1 MSLAPDH
8 FTSLSSNSSSTSTPS
23 ADSGN
28 DHGVGLSDPVISQA
42 RRRMLDLVNRLHST
56 GVQIDIDLPQIA
68 VIGNQ
73 SAGKSSLIESISGI
87 TLPRAAGTCT
97 RCPTEC
103 RLSRTDT
110 PWQCVVELRVIT
122 DKNGRPLGPPRNEQ
136 FGDVIFDKSE
146 VEDRIRRAQRAILNP
161 SKTSKTFL
169 KGDDNES
176 PELSFSTNYI
186 SLHIYGPEVADL
198 SFVDLPGLIA
208 SISKGGNER
217 DIQMVENLVT
227 SYISK
232 PSCVILLTV
241 ACETDFENQGAHHL
255 TKKHDPDGKRTIGMI
270 PHGEEENWLPLI
282 RNEQEP
288 LENNWY
294 CVKQPSSQDLKEGI
308 TWAEARSRENG
319 FFSITAPWSGLDPIY
334 QKYLR
339 TSNLIDRLSSILS
352 DLISKRLPQIKIEL
366 EATIQKTRDSLNK
379 LPKPPS
385 NDPLGDI
392 AALLHSFVGELN
404 KIIEGIPR
412 ADGLLQT
419 IRPAQERFRREIR
432 STAPDFRPF
441 ERRGSSAFFPEPRFL
456 ANEDGDVK
464 EVREDNFSEVSVSLP
479 MSMPMEEAYSPVD
492 SAPAVEYV
500 HAPAPAV
507 YAGSMPG
514 PQAQTVYE
522 VYESVARA
530 PSPAVYAES
539 VVAAS
544 EVSIKPADM
553 AIFIDE
559 VLERALAARTREL
572 PGHYPFFVQKSFIAE
587 FTAKWEAPA
596 QALCRFV
603 HTILLQHVK
612 ALVTDH
618 FSSFGQGG
626 LEQRVTWKC
635 ANVAQALIAKQMALE
650 EDGPLTL
657 NEHYLADYKAKFLSY
672 YKGARERK
680 QNPSLASA
688 IEGYNRRLPEPV
700 NRYST
705 NSTPLIG
712 LAQVLS
718 GLAAFGLSN
727 VKSEDLVKLLPP
739 DRMDPA
745 LNIMADVRAYF
756 QVAYK
761 RVTDDIPL
769 AIDHELVRG
778 VGKDLL
784 ATLYTGLGINGPD
797 GQRICRELAQESPSI
812 VGKREELLKR
822 LERLETAGRELV
834 HVGL

>member
-1 MSLAPDH
+1 M
-8 FTSLSSNSSSTSTPS
+8 LSAGSV
-23 ADSGN
+23 DN
-28 DHGVGLSDPVISQA
+28 DHGVGLSDPVLSQG
-42 RRRMLDLVNRLHST
+42 RRRMLDLVNRLHNT

-68 VIGNQ
+68 VTGNQ

-103 RLSRTDT
+103 RLSRADT
-110 PWQCVVELRVIT
+110 PWQCVVELRFIT
-122 DKNGRPLGPPRNEQ
+122 DKNGQPLGPPRNER
-136 FGDVIFDKSE
+136 FGDVILDKSE

-161 SKTSKTFL
+161 SKTFKTFL
-169 KGDDNES
+169 EGDDDDS
-176 PELSFSTNYI
+176 RELSFSTNYI
-186 SLHIYGPEVADL
+186 SLQISGPGVADL

-208 SISKGGNER
+208 SVSRGGNER

-255 TKKHDPDGKRTIGMI
+255 TKKYDPNGKRTIGVLTKPDRI
-270 PHGEEENWLPLI
+270 PRGEEDNWLPLI

-294 CVKQPSSQDLKEGI
+294 CVKQPSSEDLKQGI
-308 TWAEARSRENG
+308 TWEEARSRENN
-319 FFSITAPWSGLDPIY
+319 FFSMIAPWSELDPMY

-352 DLISKRLPQIKIEL
+352 DLISKRLPKIQIEL
-366 EATIQKTRDSLNK
+366 EDTIQKTRNSLNQ

-385 NDPLGDI
+385 SDPVGEV

-432 STAPDFRPF
+432 NTAPDFRPF
-441 ERRGSSAFFPEPRFL
+441 ERRGSPQFFPEPAFL
-456 ANEDGDVK
+456 ANEDAK
-464 EVREDNFSEVSVSLP
+464 
-479 MSMPMEEAYSPVD
+479 
-492 SAPAVEYV
+492 
-500 HAPAPAV
+500 
-507 YAGSMPG
+507 
-514 PQAQTVYE
+514 E
-522 VYESVARA
+522 VYEIKASMEMDDCESVASAAVSYLPREEYDYENEEPTREYAKA
-530 PSPAVYAES
+530 PT
-539 VVAAS
+539 
-544 EVSIKPADM
+544 EVSDHEIEGLPANA

-572 PGHYPFFVQKSFIAE
+572 PGHYPFVVQKSFITE

-596 QALCRFV
+596 QVLCRFV
-603 HTILLQHVK
+603 HKILSQQVK
-612 ALVTDH
+612 ALITH
-618 FSSFGQGG
+618 HLSSFGQGG
-626 LEQRVTWKC
+626 LEQRVTILVQDHMKKR
-635 ANVAQALIAKQMALE
+635 ADAAQALIAKLMALE

-657 NEHYLADYKAKFLSY
+657 NEHYLADYKAKFLTY
-672 YKGARERK
+672 YKGAREKK
-680 QNPSLASA
+680 QNPALARA
-688 IEGYNRRLPEPV
+688 IEGYKQDKSAPV
-700 NRYST
+700 YHFGGKMSESPT
-705 NSTPLIG
+705 G
-712 LAQVLS
+712 VAQVLS
-718 GLAAFGLSN
+718 GLAAIGLSG
-727 VKSEDLVKLLPP
+727 VKAEDLVKLLPP

-761 RVTDDIPL
+761 RVADHVPL

-778 VGKDLL
+778 VGQGLL
-784 ATLYTGLGINGPD
+784 ATLYNGLGINGPD
-797 GQRICRELAQESPSI
+797 GQRICRELAEESPS
-812 VGKREELLKR
+812 VAGKRVELLKR

-834 HVGL
+834 RVGL